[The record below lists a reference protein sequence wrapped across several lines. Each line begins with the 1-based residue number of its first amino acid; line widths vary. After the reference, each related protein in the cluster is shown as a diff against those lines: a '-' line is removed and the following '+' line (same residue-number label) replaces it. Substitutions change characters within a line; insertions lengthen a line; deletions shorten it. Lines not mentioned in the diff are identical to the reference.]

1 MQENE
6 RDNAENMMN
15 NAKKKKKAIKK
26 LLEDKIKQI
35 NLLEQE
41 R

>member
-1 MQENE
+1 MAEND
-6 RDNAENMMN
+6 RDNAENMMI
-15 NAKKKKKAIKK
+15 NAKKKKKATKK
-26 LLEDKIKQI
+26 ILEDKIKQI

>member
-1 MQENE
+1 MIENE
-6 RDNAENMMN
+6 KDNAETLMV

-26 LLEDKIKQI
+26 MLEDKIKQI

>member
-1 MQENE
+1 MHENE
-6 RDNAENMMN
+6 RDNAESLML

-26 LLEDKIKQI
+26 LMEDKIKQI

-41 R
+41 K

>member
-1 MQENE
+1 ML
-6 RDNAENMMN
+6 D
-15 NAKKKKKAIKK
+15 AKKKKKATKA
-26 LLEDKIKQI
+26 LLEEKIKQI